1 MQSLGQITDLISALS
16 WASGSGDLFSGRS
29 LSDEDTA
36 QYIADNRLDPGL
48 LTWQT
53 DEDGNKYMELS
64 EEQWGLVHSVDLN
77 MYFDTGEGFADL
89 GLDNLYILGDDGRLM
104 PDVDGTWLSINGQPV
119 AYYHTDTVDDGTDYT
134 ITGYV
139 PALLNGERVK
149 LILIF
154 DNDNPYGFIA
164 GADPDYDAAT
174 TETVAR
180 GLTELK
186 DGDEI
191 RFLCDY
197 YTYDGVFKDSYYL
210 GDPMTVNTSDIEI
223 SNTDVKGDY
232 KALYRFTDIYDQC
245 YWTDDVK

>member
-1 MQSLGQITDLISALS
+1 MDTESMADY
-16 WASGSGDLFSGRS
+16 
-29 LSDEDTA
+29 LSDHYFDATA
-36 QYIADNRLDPGL
+36 LVWSR
-48 LTWQT
+48 
-53 DEDGNKYMELS
+53 ESDGSHKLKLS
-64 EEQWGLVHSVDLN
+64 EEQWSLVHSVDLN
-77 MYFDTGEGFADL
+77 MYFDTGEGFVDL
-89 GLDNLYILGDDGRLM
+89 GLDNLYILGDNGRLM

-119 AYYHTDTVDDGTDYT
+119 AYYHTDTVDDGTNYA

-164 GADPDYDAAT
+164 GAEPDYDADT

-197 YTYDGVFKDSYYL
+197 YGYDGTLKDSYYL

-223 SNTDVKGDY
+223 SNTDVQGSY
-232 KALYRFTDIYDQC
+232 KALYKFTDIYDQS
-245 YWTDDVK
+245 YWTDDVR